1 MPTPK
6 LSTSHDAQ
14 AYQHR
19 ATEVQQNMT
28 QLANS
33 GELADYLYAALRGE
47 VDDLTQVQLD
57 RLSLYSFGVAINF
70 DSMLYQYEQ
79 GFLDSEWFES
89 SFEAGV
95 RLNAQLWTRF
105 QQLERMRPAFRQQV
119 ERILK
124 SST

>member
-1 MPTPK
+1 
-6 LSTSHDAQ
+6 
-14 AYQHR
+14 
-19 ATEVQQNMT
+19 MT